1 MDWKDKL
8 FSFDGRIRRRDWWL
22 WGIAIGVVNVITQ
35 FILGAVIGATAASNA
50 APGDTTAAAG
60 AGLTAGIA
68 SLVVS
73 LIFLWPSA
81 ALSIKRAHDRDKPAM
96 FVIGYYAL
104 TVLFLIVMTFTM
116 GSAFAAAGAGAGTTP
131 EAAGMAAAGG
141 GGIIVGILGLV
152 LFVYAI
158 WLLIELGFLDGT
170 PGPNRFGP
178 SPKGLG
184 GSAEAF
190 A

>member
-22 WGIAIGVVNVITQ
+22 WGIGLGVVN
-35 FILGAVIGATAASNA
+35 FIVQMIIGGVIGATAASSA
-50 APGDTTAAAG
+50 TSGDAAAG
-60 AGLTAGIA
+60 VGMTAGIA

-73 LIFLWPSA
+73 LLFLWPSA
-81 ALSIKRAHDRDKPAM
+81 ALSIKRAHDRNRPAM
-96 FVIGYYAL
+96 FIIGYYAL
-104 TVLFLIVMTFTM
+104 TVLLLVVMTFTM
-116 GSAFAAAGAGAGTTP
+116 GSALAAAGAGGSP
-131 EAAGMAAAGG
+131 ESAGMAAAGAG
-141 GGIIVGILGLV
+141 GLVVGVLGLV
-152 LFVYAI
+152 LLVYGI
-158 WLLIELGFLDGT
+158 WVLIECGFLDGT